1 MNRMINPT
9 ATARQT
15 WSTDVAPESHG
26 ETGFAAL
33 ARFGAVLANTA
44 RKHFKQAAI
53 ERELSRLDGRML
65 ADLGLTR
72 SQISSVAV
80 QAVASQGEGTLFAEF
95 SRLLVNLVVR
105 PAIAWGRRREV
116 YNELMS
122 MDDRTLADIGLARYE
137 IADYVKRL
145 GRDIQEPLPETLV
158 AMESDV
164 TAPLRAWNRARLTAR
179 QLEELSDRQLS
190 DIGVVR
196 GDIDE
201 LATAVA
207 RKAVVAANVN
217 LETKAA

>member
-9 ATARQT
+9 ATLRQT
-15 WSTDVAPESHG
+15 WSTDVAH

-33 ARFGAVLANTA
+33 ARFSAVLANSVQ
-44 RKHFKQAAI
+44 KHFKRAAI
-53 ERELSRLDGRML
+53 ERELSRLDNRML

-72 SQISSVAV
+72 MEIGKVAA
-80 QAVASQGEGTLFAEF
+80 QAVVVPGEGTLFAEF
-95 SRLLVNLVVR
+95 SRFLVNFVVR
-105 PAIAWGRRREV
+105 PAVAWGRRREV
-116 YNELMS
+116 YNELMA

-145 GRDIQEPLPETLV
+145 GRDIQEPLPETLA

-164 TAPLRAWNRARLTAR
+164 TAPLRAWNRARVTAR
-179 QLEELSDRQLS
+179 QLAELSDRQLT

-201 LATAVA
+201 LATEVA
-207 RKAVVAANVN
+207 RKAIVAANVN
-217 LETKAA
+217 VEPKAA

>member
-1 MNRMINPT
+1 MNRMLNST
-9 ATARQT
+9 TTLRQT
-15 WSTDVAPESHG
+15 WSADVANEA
-26 ETGFAAL
+26 GFTAL
-33 ARFGAVLANTA
+33 ARFGAVLASAVRTHMKRN
-44 RKHFKQAAI
+44 AI

-72 SQISSVAV
+72 SQISSVAAE
-80 QAVASQGEGTLFAEF
+80 AVAVQGQGTLFSEF

-105 PAIAWGRRREV
+105 PAVAWSRRREV

-145 GRDIQEPLPETLV
+145 GRDIQEPLPESLA
-158 AMESDV
+158 AMETDMV
-164 TAPLRAWNRARLTAR
+164 APLRAWNRARVTAR
-179 QLEELSDRQLS
+179 QLAELSDRQLS

-201 LATAVA
+201 LATEVA
-207 RKAVVAANVN
+207 RKAVVAANANVQ
-217 LETKAA
+217 TRAA

>member
-9 ATARQT
+9 ATLRQT
-15 WSTDVAPESHG
+15 WSTDVAH

-33 ARFGAVLANTA
+33 ARFSAVLANSVQ
-44 RKHFKQAAI
+44 KHFKQAAI
-53 ERELSRLDGRML
+53 ERELSRLDNRML

-72 SQISSVAV
+72 TEIGKVAA
-80 QAVASQGEGTLFAEF
+80 QAVAVPGEGPLFAEF
-95 SRLLVNLVVR
+95 SRLLVNFVVR
-105 PAIAWGRRREV
+105 PVIAWGRRREV
-116 YNELMS
+116 YNELMA

-145 GRDIQEPLPETLV
+145 GRDIQEPLPESLA
-158 AMESDV
+158 AMETDV

-179 QLEELSDRQLS
+179 QLGELSDRQLS

-201 LATAVA
+201 LAIEVA
-207 RKAVVAANVN
+207 RKAVVAANLNV
-217 LETKAA
+217 EPKAA